1 MWAREAVQGLEP
13 GSPAEAGAGCD
24 RQSDR
29 DLTPGWVSDYESA
42 VCKVKKEIPGKGSSK
57 PLKATLPCHPVGQ
70 DREKEALPELGQHP
84 PAKCRLVR
92 RLSFLIT
99 LEMICCR
106 ERTFEA

>member
-1 MWAREAVQGLEP
+1 MWALEAVQGLEP
-13 GSPAEAGAGCD
+13 GSPAEAGAGRD

-29 DLTPGWVSDYESA
+29 DLTLGWVSDYESG

-57 PLKATLPCHPVGQ
+57 PLKATLPCPPSVKTGK
-70 DREKEALPELGQHP
+70 KEALPELGQH
-84 PAKCRLVR
+84 RLVR

-99 LEMICCR
+99 PGMICCR